1 VVVPEITGTT
11 VARGGANPEIIPV
24 VAVAVSTAFTAVTT
38 ARILEFE
45 SANVITNV
53 ELVAPA
59 IDDHAMES
67 LELCH

>member
-1 VVVPEITGTT
+1 MTGTT
-11 VARGGANPEIIPV
+11 VARGGANPEMIPV

-38 ARILEFE
+38 VRILEFD

-59 IDDHAMES
+59 IADQAMES
-67 LELCH
+67 VELCHW